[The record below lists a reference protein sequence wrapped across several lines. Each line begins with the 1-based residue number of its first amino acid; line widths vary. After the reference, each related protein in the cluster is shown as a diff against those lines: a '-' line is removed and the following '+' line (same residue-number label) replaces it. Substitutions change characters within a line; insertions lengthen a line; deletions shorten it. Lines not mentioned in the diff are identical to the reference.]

1 MLKFLNKKKNDN
13 KGFSLVELIIVVA
26 ILAILVGLLAPQ
38 YLKYVEKS
46 RKSAD
51 ASNLDEMVRA
61 IQVYAADA
69 EQTLPEDRYTIT
81 ISKDNGTTV
90 TAASATKKADNE
102 KVAKDALDEAVPD
115 WAKTKLKS
123 NKWDSGKTGNE
134 KANVTSISAII
145 KVEQDGGTTVTY
157 TPGSL
162 ATYINKT
169 EGTTAT
175 K

>member
-1 MLKFLNKKKNDN
+1 MSMLKFLNKKKNDN

-26 ILAILVGLLAPQ
+26 IMAILVGLLAPQ

-61 IQVYAADA
+61 IQIYAADA
-69 EQTLPEDRYTIT
+69 EVTLPADTYTIT
-81 ISKDNGTTV
+81 INATSTSVKATN
-90 TAASATKKADNE
+90 TANTRKA
-102 KVAKDALDEAVPD
+102 KVALNENAPD

-123 NKWDSGKTGNE
+123 NKWDSGAKGE
-134 KANVTSISAII
+134 AKANVTSISAII

-157 TPGSL
+157 TPSTL
-162 ATYINKT
+162 ADYINKT
-169 EGTTAT
+169 AT
-175 K
+175 PATPAAGK

>member
-61 IQVYAADA
+61 IQVYAASA
-69 EQTLPEDRYTIT
+69 EDTLAADTYTIT
-81 ISKDNGTTV
+81 INKDGDATVAVTSGTEANK
-90 TAASATKKADNE
+90 TAAEKA
-102 KVAKDALDEAVPD
+102 LTEAVPD
-115 WAKTKLKS
+115 WKKTKLKS
-123 NKWDSGKTGNE
+123 NKWSNGKEGDD
-134 KANVTSISAII
+134 KANETSISAEIEV
-145 KVEQDGGTTVTY
+145 KDDGGTTVKY
-157 TPGSL
+157 TPKPL
-162 ATYINKT
+162 ADYINKT
-169 EGTTAT
+169 A

>member
-26 ILAILVGLLAPQ
+26 IMAILVGLLAPQ

-61 IQVYAADA
+61 IQIYAADA
-69 EQTLPEDRYTIT
+69 EVTLPADTYTIT
-81 ISKDNGTTV
+81 INATSTSVKATN
-90 TAASATKKADNE
+90 TANTRKA
-102 KVAKDALDEAVPD
+102 KVALNENAPD

-123 NKWDSGKTGNE
+123 NKWDNGKSEETQ

-157 TPGSL
+157 TPSTL
-162 ATYINKT
+162 ADYINKT
-169 EGTTAT
+169 AT
-175 K
+175 PATPAAGK